1 MIFLT
6 WETLLPAVFVEFLTL
21 FSSSSDQLLLPSSA
35 SLLLFALISPY
46 LLSSPNILWSSPLYP
61 SLAATKKF
69 PLFFLSI
76 PKNLEKKKRILSSQL
91 RLFSPYFF
99 LSPAKKSK
107 IPSSR
112 WWCLFYILILNSPK
126 SQKKIQSFIPL
137 QELRLVSLK
146 KTWWPSLNRNEVSRI
161 PSNLNPSTSKA
172 WATSSAIH
180 Y

>member
-1 MIFLT
+1 MKNTIFLT

-76 PKNLEKKKRILSSQL
+76 PKNLEKKKEYSLHSLDSSL
-91 RLFSPYFF
+91 PISFSPR
-99 LSPAKKSK
+99 PK
-107 IPSSR
+107 
-112 WWCLFYILILNSPK
+112 NPK
-126 SQKKIQSFIPL
+126 SPQVGDGVSFISWFWIL
-137 QELRLVSLK
+137 QNPRRRSNRSFLFKSLD
-146 KTWWPSLNRNEVSRI
+146 
-161 PSNLNPSTSKA
+161 
-172 WATSSAIH
+172 
-180 Y
+180 